1 MPTRDET
8 GASPPPL
15 PNTYWIEPG
24 RLLAGEYPATPS
36 RADTLFRL
44 NRLIGAGIT
53 CFIDLTEPG
62 ELNPYDSLLPNAKVA
77 SGRYVVYVRK
87 PIHDHSVPPSPQLMS
102 EIHAYLDQALEFGH
116 CVYLH
121 CQAGV
126 GRTGTVLGCY
136 FVHQGMVPDAALDR
150 LNALWRANSRS
161 RDWPQTPET
170 DEQYEYVLKWR
181 RPGAQP
187 APVEPPQPRPEE
199 LVAARAV
206 RDRYQGAMLGLAV
219 GDALGASVQFRAPG
233 SFPPLGDLLGGGP
246 FEMPRGGWTDET
258 AMALCLAESLVE
270 CEEFDPADQM
280 ARYRLWQREGHL
292 SSTGQCV
299 GITATV
305 ARALAASQ
313 WSGKP
318 FAGSHDPA
326 RLDKDALTR
335 VAPAVLFYLADPRA
349 AVQYA
354 AEAARTTDQSPIVLD
369 ACRHFAALLVAA
381 LQGAS
386 RQQLL
391 NPDYISQFNDRPLRP
406 PVAAVAAG
414 SFRNKSATEVTGGGG
429 PVEALE
435 AALWAFYRSQTFRE
449 GALLAVNLGV
459 DSDVVGALFG
469 QLGGA
474 FYGVNA
480 IPSGWR
486 SALLQRELIEQ
497 LADRLLAASLEKM
510 AH

>member
-1 MPTRDET
+1 MPERD
-8 GASPPPL
+8 ASDTPAPPL
-15 PNTYWIEPG
+15 PNTYWVEPA

-44 NRLIGAGIT
+44 NRLIGAGVT
-53 CFIDLTEPG
+53 CFVDLTEPG
-62 ELNPYDSLLPNAKVA
+62 ELTPYDALLPNAKVA
-77 SGRYVVYVRK
+77 SGRYVTYVRR
-87 PIHDHSVPPSPQLMS
+87 PIHDHSVPLSPQAMA
-102 EIHAYLDQALEFGH
+102 EIHEYLDRMLDSGH

-136 FVHQGMVPDAALDR
+136 FVHRGMIPEAALDH
-150 LNALWRANSRS
+150 LNSLWRFNSRS
-161 RDWPQTPET
+161 KDWPQTPET
-170 DEQYEYVLKWR
+170 DEQYEYVLNWR
-181 RPGAQP
+181 EGAR
-187 APVEPPQPRPEE
+187 AAAEPQPRTEE

-206 RDRYQGAMLGLAV
+206 RDRYQGTLLGLAV
-219 GDALGASVQFRAPG
+219 GDALGAAVQFRAPG
-233 SFPPLGDLLGGGP
+233 TFTPLGDLLGGGP
-246 FEMPRGGWTDET
+246 FEMPRGGWTDDT

-270 CEEFDPADQM
+270 CEAFDVTDQV
-280 ARYRLWQREGHL
+280 ARYRLWQRKGRL
-292 SSTGQCV
+292 SSTGACV

-318 FAGSHDPA
+318 FSGSHDPA

-335 VAPAVLFYLADPRA
+335 VAPVVLYFLSDPKA
-349 AVQYA
+349 AIHNA
-354 AEAARTTDQSPIVLD
+354 AEAARTTDQSPVVLD
-369 ACRHFAALLVAA
+369 ACRYFASLLIAA

-391 NPDYISQFNDRPLRP
+391 SADPNGQFKERPLRP
-406 PVAAVAAG
+406 EIAAVAAG
-414 SFRNKSATEVTGGGG
+414 SFRDKSADTVTGGGG
-429 PVEALE
+429 AMAALE
-435 AALWAFYRSQTFRE
+435 AVLWAFYRTQTFRE
-449 GALLAVNLGV
+449 GALLAVNLGL
-459 DSDVVGALFG
+459 DSDVTGALFG

-486 SALLQRELIEQ
+486 SALLEREVIEQ
-497 LADRLLAASLEKM
+497 LADRLLAASMEKM
-510 AH
+510 AQ

>member
-1 MPTRDET
+1 MPERV
-8 GASPPPL
+8 ASEGPAPPL
-15 PNTYWIEPG
+15 PNTYWVEPE

-44 NRLIGAGIT
+44 NRLIGAGVT
-53 CFIDLTEPG
+53 CFIDLTELG
-62 ELNPYDSLLPNAKVA
+62 ELTPYDSLLPNVKVA
-77 SGRYVVYVRK
+77 SGRYVMYVRM
-87 PIHDHSVPPSPQLMS
+87 PIHDHSVPSSPQVMA
-102 EIHAYLDQALEFGH
+102 EIHAYLDQALGSGR

-136 FVHQGMVPDAALDR
+136 FVHRGMLPDAALDQ
-150 LNALWRANSRS
+150 LNSLWRSNSRS

-170 DEQYEYVLKWR
+170 DEQYEYVLNWR
-181 RPGAQP
+181 EGRK
-187 APVEPPQPRPEE
+187 PVELPPPHTEE

-219 GDALGASVQFRAPG
+219 GDALGAAVQYRAPG
-233 SFPPLGDLLGGGP
+233 SFTPLGDMLGGGP
-246 FEMPRGGWTDET
+246 FEMPRGGWTDDT

-270 CEEFDPADQM
+270 CGDFDPSDQM

-305 ARALAASQ
+305 ARAVAASQ

-335 VAPAVLFYLADPRA
+335 VCPAVLYFLADPKT
-349 AVQYA
+349 AVHNA
-354 AEAARTTDQSPIVLD
+354 AEAARTTDQSPVALD
-369 ACRHFAALLVAA
+369 ACRYFASLLVAA

-391 NPDYISQFNDRPLRP
+391 
-406 PVAAVAAG
+406 
-414 SFRNKSATEVTGGGG
+414 SAE
-429 PVEALE
+429 
-435 AALWAFYRSQTFRE
+435 
-449 GALLAVNLGV
+449 
-459 DSDVVGALFG
+459 
-469 QLGGA
+469 
-474 FYGVNA
+474 
-480 IPSGWR
+480 
-486 SALLQRELIEQ
+486 
-497 LADRLLAASLEKM
+497 
-510 AH
+510 H